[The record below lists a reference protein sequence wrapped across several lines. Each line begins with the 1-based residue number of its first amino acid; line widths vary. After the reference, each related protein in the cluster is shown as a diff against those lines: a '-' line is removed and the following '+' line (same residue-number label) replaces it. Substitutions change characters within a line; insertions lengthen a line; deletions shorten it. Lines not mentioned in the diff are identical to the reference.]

1 MIINPAGVGTN
12 SPLWKIVNGPY
23 GINAMRTNTALF
35 PNLAFTHV
43 GHILQVPALTEH
55 SPFLNNSNVIAQEY
69 DVSDEMYE
77 RIPQQ
82 VLGLLRVGSPR
93 YVIYCYGQ
101 ALRPAQDGTAL
112 DSGNF
117 GLVTNYQVVAES
129 AARAVISVHPQVVY
143 RPPNQAVTNYTT
155 TVESYTVLPSD

>member
-1 MIINPAGVGTN
+1 
-12 SPLWKIVNGPY
+12 
-23 GINAMRTNTALF
+23 
-35 PNLAFTHV
+35 
-43 GHILQVPALTEH
+43 VPALTEH
-55 SPFLNNSNVIAQEY
+55 SPFLNNSNATTQQF

-82 VLGLLRVGSPR
+82 VVGLLRVGSPR

-129 AARAVISVHPQVVY
+129 AARAVVSVHPQVVY
-143 RPPNQAVTNYTT
+143 RPPNQPATNYTT